1 MMEHLN
7 GRILRMGRNQSFEV
21 RGIDAVIF
29 RLEQEYHD
37 KTKDKDPF
45 LRDWKKFKTIRIEQK
60 TNGLRT
66 ITYKPLSDA
75 EKAQLSTRA
84 EQEEYLLNKNK
95 YVLKHLM
102 EKYDINTINRY
113 IDSCKY
119 RDKLIEYMEEKLNAE
134 TTQSFEGSC

>member
-1 MMEHLN
+1 
-7 GRILRMGRNQSFEV
+7 MGRNQPFEV
-21 RGIDAVIF
+21 REIDAVIF

-60 TNGLRT
+60 TNGSRT

-84 EQEEYLLNKNK
+84 EQEEYLLDKNK

>member
-1 MMEHLN
+1 MV
-7 GRILRMGRNQSFEV
+7 RNQPFEV

-29 RLEQEYHD
+29 RLEQEYSNA
-37 KTKDKDPF
+37 TRDKDPF
-45 LRDWKKFKTIRIEQK
+45 VRDWKLFKTMRIERK
-60 TNGLRT
+60 ADGSRT
-66 ITYKPLSDA
+66 ITYKPLSDV

-84 EQEEYLLNKNK
+84 EQEEYLLDKNK

-113 IDSCKY
+113 IDNCKY

>member
-1 MMEHLN
+1 MA
-7 GRILRMGRNQSFEV
+7 RNQPFEV

-60 TNGLRT
+60 TNGSRT
-66 ITYKPLSDA
+66 IIYKPLSDA

-84 EQEEYLLNKNK
+84 EQEEYLLDKNK